1 MGKRRG
7 KRRLRISTSR
17 LKPSGSGFYES
28 KETKRD
34 KEKARKIV
42 RYGGRKIK
50 GKEAKRLKRMGISRD
65 DLRRLAPGRLSRKA
79 SKIYRTKFK
88 KGGKKRKGRSKSSSE
103 SSYESDYQKDYADS
117 MDSTAELLEKFQ
129 IQQQEQ
135 QAKYEAMLAKQAE
148 EAKKAQEEQ
157 MKMLQIQQQN
167 AASAAQTPNFQLQ
180 GAGVTPKLGA
190 AQQFRKRKGTQ
201 FGTGSPY
208 TGLAQISSGM
218 VNV

>member
-42 RYGGRKIK
+42 RYGGKKIK
-50 GKEAKRLKRMGISRD
+50 GKEAKRLRRLGISRD
-65 DLRRLAPGRLSRKA
+65 DLRRLAPGRLSRKGR
-79 SKIYRTKFK
+79 KIYREKIKRSKTK
-88 KGGKKRKGRSKSSSE
+88 KSSSKA
-103 SSYESDYQKDYADS
+103 SSKDSYESDYEDAYTKS

-167 AASAAQTPNFQLQ
+167 AASAAQTPSFQLQ

-190 AQQFRKRKGTQ
+190 AQQFRRRLGSQ
-201 FGTGSPY
+201 FGTGKPY
-208 TGLAQISSGM
+208 TGIAQISSGM